1 MFALQMA
8 KKIPGKGESLHRGLT
23 HRSFPE
29 TAAHTHTHTHTH
41 TQQRQIQGKGSTIQA
56 HLTCQ
61 TSQPW
66 LTHLECSI

>member
-1 MFALQMA
+1 MFALQLA
-8 KKIPGKGESLHRGLT
+8 KEIPGKGESLHRGLT

-29 TAAHTHTHTHTH
+29 TAAHAHTHTHTH
-41 TQQRQIQGKGSTIQA
+41 KGRYREKAAPLRHT
-56 HLTCQ
+56 TYQ